1 VILLPDTN
9 LNAIIFDL
17 VLFLIL
23 NNRYLPMDSRTK
35 SALLC
40 FTNVTGTAI
49 VDTTQVWSVRH
60 CYFIPF
66 NNLIAFAEPLSEYSE
81 GGFVVFSG
89 VIYQGRW
96 RIK

>member
-1 VILLPDTN
+1 MVILLPDTK

-23 NNRYLPMDSRTK
+23 NNLYLPMDSRTK

-49 VDTTQVWSVRH
+49 VDTTQV
-60 CYFIPF
+60 
-66 NNLIAFAEPLSEYSE
+66 
-81 GGFVVFSG
+81 
-89 VIYQGRW
+89 
-96 RIK
+96 